1 MITDTPPAQMGFGP
15 VIWMAIKYNNNFMYQ
30 SNESQNKSS
39 GYMLIIHIAMVVSQ
53 QEYFMTTL

>member
-30 SNESQNKSS
+30 SNESQNKS
-39 GYMLIIHIAMVVSQ
+39 
-53 QEYFMTTL
+53 